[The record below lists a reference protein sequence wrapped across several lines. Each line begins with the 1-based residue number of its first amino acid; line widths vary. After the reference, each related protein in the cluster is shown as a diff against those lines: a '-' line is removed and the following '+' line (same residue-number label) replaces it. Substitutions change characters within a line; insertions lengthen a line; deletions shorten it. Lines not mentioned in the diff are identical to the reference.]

1 MAENVRFLWLRLRQ
15 HGIYLAGSLLLV
27 LWLQGRLFICPIS
40 LLLQLKKLLLLH
52 IYISKCKNYDDTGR
66 ANVGCGLAAESNR

>member
-52 IYISKCKNYDDTGR
+52 MYQNVKNYDDTGR